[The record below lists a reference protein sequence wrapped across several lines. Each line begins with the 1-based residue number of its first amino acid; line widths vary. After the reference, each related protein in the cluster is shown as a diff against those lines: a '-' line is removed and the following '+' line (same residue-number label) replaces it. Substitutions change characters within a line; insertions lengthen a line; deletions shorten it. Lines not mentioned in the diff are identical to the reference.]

1 MRTLK
6 IRCQSKSF
14 LVLWM
19 HNVAVRWRWTHKLS
33 VSYRRVQSKNAV
45 AAPFL
50 RTDAVIFCN
59 ITSNLRGVSRI
70 DFSASLHTLHLI
82 DSLFKIYL
90 FISYI
95 ATTQPEQAR
104 VFYSEV
110 LGLRLMEDTPFALV
124 FDANGTMLR
133 IQKVQTL
140 TLARHTVLGIPY
152 P

>member
-1 MRTLK
+1 
-6 IRCQSKSF
+6 
-14 LVLWM
+14 M
-19 HNVAVRWRWTHKLS
+19 HNVAVRGRWSDKLS
-33 VSYRRVQSKNAV
+33 VRYRRVQSKNAV

-95 ATTQPEQAR
+95 ATTQPEQATAC
-104 VFYSEV
+104 YSE
-110 LGLRLMEDTPFALV
+110 LFGLRLIEHP
-124 FDANGTMLR
+124 
-133 IQKVQTL
+133 
-140 TLARHTVLGIPY
+140 
-152 P
+152 